1 MPHIIVKLW
10 PGRTEEQKLEL
21 THKIVQAVVETV
33 NVEETS
39 VSVSFEEIPSEKWGK
54 EVYKPD
60 ILEKEET
67 LYKKPGYRISEYE
80 LISYDNL

>member
-10 PGRTEEQKLEL
+10 TGRTEEQKIEL
-21 THKIVQAVVETV
+21 TNKIVNAVVETV

-39 VSVSFEEIPSEKWGK
+39 VSVSFEEISSDRWAK

-60 ILEKEET
+60 ILEKGET
-67 LYKKPGYRISEYE
+67 LYKNPGYSYLECE
-80 LISYDNL
+80 LN

>member
-10 PGRTEEQKLEL
+10 TGRTEEQKIEL
-21 THKIVQAVVETV
+21 TNKIVKAVVETV
-33 NVEETS
+33 NVEEAS
-39 VSVSFEEIPSEKWGK
+39 VSVSFEEISSDRWAK

-67 LYKKPGYRISEYE
+67 LYKKPGYSYLECE
-80 LISYDNL
+80 LN